1 MKIKLGYRG
10 SDGMSEAVNIAAAAA
25 GVNPYQMAFI
35 GSHLFEAITLVVAKG
50 TPVAIQGFG
59 RFYTWYKMSK
69 NGTGATRPYPAF
81 YAALPWRN
89 EVAVCCPLVSQ
100 ANIDYMNRGTKQYVK
115 KHSLSPDAEVKSQRP
130 MTAIDNMR
138 QQIMAQAL
146 KNMAEFRLA
155 KTS

>member
-10 SDGMSEAVNIAAAAA
+10 SDGMSEAVNIAARAA
-25 GVNPYQMAFI
+25 GINPFQMAWV

-69 NGTGATRPYPAF
+69 KGTGSTRAYPAF

-100 ANIDYMNRGTKQYVK
+100 ANIDYMNRGTKQYAK
-115 KHSLSPDAEVKSQRP
+115 THSLSPDAVVSSKRP
-130 MTAIDNMR
+130 MTAMDNVR
-138 QQIMAQAL
+138 AQIMAQAR
-146 KNMAEFRLA
+146 KNMADFRLA